1 MYVCTSKTKSLSL
14 TIFLQCL
21 LFDNFSGSDD
31 VDISI
36 KRCTLYVNWT
46 TENTDG
52 CSLFIYRVQLYRNE
66 TEIATLDTKALRYSK
81 DGIDSESVFRVEI
94 TPVLRCGNNSD
105 LYRRKRVKSIRTI
118 PGKQRVYITKNISEN
133 VTLEC
138 PLNGAYQPFN
148 VKWQHVIGINR
159 TVVRTFTTQMLNLQS
174 LSYRDMGRYIC
185 TVEYSFCGTSRSLRK
200 TESSVTCSIN
210 GPPFISSSQDTFIV
224 NPGQNL
230 TLELKVISFPPPNS
244 QVVIKNIRG
253 YDIFRELVSF
263 KTESTPLQAYGKT
276 VEVEG
281 YNTRFYLLNIS
292 VDWFGANNIIVFN
305 RFGNYSIRIF
315 LQNFSEKEKNFIVNF
330 LRENT
335 ILLAGV
341 GGGILV
347 LFLVVIVTVIIWDIR
362 RKKRQK
368 NMTLNGNQNQNGEA
382 ENPTSVPSN
391 SERIYARPF
400 SFGNNNKGNAS
411 AEVQRLTDHERQI
424 ELERKQCASMYSYGG
439 FSMNEFQDDEIM
451 YDNQFAPEYK

>member
-21 LFDNFSGSDD
+21 LFDISMSQDFSGSDD

-315 LQNFSEKEKNFIVNF
+315 LQNFSEKEKNFI
-330 LRENT
+330 E
-335 ILLAGV
+335 
-341 GGGILV
+341 
-347 LFLVVIVTVIIWDIR
+347 
-362 RKKRQK
+362 RQK